1 MTQRL
6 NFRREKSTNDS
17 RPAYSPST
25 QIKGYR
31 RGAQSNAPR
40 SRQSQTL
47 LEILNGADLF
57 HAPDQIAYAD
67 IQASGHRETWKVR
80 SSGFRDWL
88 IGLYYRRTGEA
99 PSTTAIEQALR
110 NAEAGARYN
119 GIARPVCVRVG
130 RDNGSIYI
138 DLADP
143 DWRAVKIDGAGWNVV
158 GRPDVRFIRPKG
170 MLPLPLPV
178 RGGSISKLRD
188 FVNVRADEDFILVVS
203 WLLAALRGVGP
214 YPVLAVIGEQGSA
227 KSTLV
232 EIMRLLVDPNQAS
245 LGSPPRDTRDL
256 FIAACNAHVLALD
269 NLSSLP
275 PWLSD
280 DLARIS
286 TGAAFAT
293 RELYTNA
300 EQKIMHAENPI
311 ALNGITVA
319 ARTSPTVPSS

>member
-1 MTQRL
+1 
-6 NFRREKSTNDS
+6 
-17 RPAYSPST
+17 
-25 QIKGYR
+25 
-31 RGAQSNAPR
+31 
-40 SRQSQTL
+40 
-47 LEILNGADLF
+47 
-57 HAPDQIAYAD
+57 
-67 IQASGHRETWKVR
+67 
-80 SSGFRDWL
+80 
-88 IGLYYRRTGEA
+88 
-99 PSTTAIEQALR
+99 
-110 NAEAGARYN
+110 
-119 GIARPVCVRVG
+119 
-130 RDNGSIYI
+130 
-138 DLADP
+138 
-143 DWRAVKIDGAGWNVV
+143 
-158 GRPDVRFIRPKG
+158 